1 MPSLVAQRF
10 VKLLMDPVGIHHA
23 PAMAIARLS
32 AEQGNVRFRRYGL
45 MYADPARRFRPECV
59 KAN

>member
-1 MPSLVAQRF
+1 
-10 VKLLMDPVGIHHA
+10 
-23 PAMAIARLS
+23 MAIARLS